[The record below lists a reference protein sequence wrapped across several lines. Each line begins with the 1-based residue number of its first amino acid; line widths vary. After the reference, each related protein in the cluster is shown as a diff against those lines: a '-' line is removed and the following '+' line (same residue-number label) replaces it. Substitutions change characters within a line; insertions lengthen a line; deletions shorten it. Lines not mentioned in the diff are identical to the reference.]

1 MRPWPALLLLLT
13 AIPAWGDFVEVPG
26 AKLWYEARGDGPPLV
41 LLHDG
46 FVSSA
51 TWDDQMPAFARL
63 FRTVRYDRRG
73 YGRSESNREPYSHL
87 DDLAAFLDAL
97 KIDRA
102 VLVGCDNG
110 ARLAL
115 DYALAHPD
123 RVSAL
128 VLSGPVVSGLPF
140 SEHFTRRGTGNFKPM
155 FQNQDVNGLIDA
167 WVQDPYETDPANTR
181 ARERLRELFK
191 TSVSPLTT
199 GFPDSRPPDKPA
211 AGRLGEV
218 HVPTLI
224 VVGASDIADIHAQ
237 AGALESG
244 IPGARRVVL
253 SGAGHLAHLEKPD
266 LFNETV
272 LTFLRPDVA
281 AASYLKSLAGDRTFE
296 QSRSLFDYD
305 RSAPLDVKE
314 AGTET
319 RGQAQVV
326 DLSYAS
332 PLGGRVPA
340 WLVLPAGGGR
350 HPAVVWLHPGQGDR
364 STFLDEAVA
373 MAGRGLVS
381 LLIGGP
387 FTRLENQGAGGGN
400 PWDPEASRKEQV
412 QGIVDVRRGFDLLV
426 SRPEVDPKRLAYV
439 GHSYGATIGGTLAAV
454 ERRPIAHVLMAG
466 FPSLTHSWTDG
477 HNQGAVAFQT
487 LLPREGQDTYV
498 KALAPVD
505 AVHYVGHAAP
515 AKLFFQFARHDEF
528 ITEWDAAV
536 YVQAASE
543 PKEVKWY
550 DSDHFFNDEA
560 RKDRD
565 DWLAKVLGF

>member
-1 MRPWPALLLLLT
+1 MRLWPVLLLLT
-13 AIPAWGDFVEVPG
+13 AAPAWADFVEIPG
-26 AKLWYEARGDGPPLV
+26 GKLWYESRGEGPPLV

-46 FVSSA
+46 FASSG

-63 FRTVRYDRRG
+63 FRTIRYDRRG
-73 YGRSESNREPYSHL
+73 YGKSESNQEPYSHL
-87 DDLAAFLDAL
+87 DDLATFLGVL

-155 FQNQDVNGLIDA
+155 FQNQDVAGLIEA

-181 ARERLRELFK
+181 ARERLRELLK
-191 TSVSPLTT
+191 TSASPLTM

-218 HVPTLI
+218 RVPTLI

-237 AGALESG
+237 AGVLEAG

-253 SGAGHLAHLEKPD
+253 AGAGHLAHLEKPE

-272 LTFLRPDVA
+272 LTFLRPDDA
-281 AASYLKSLAGDRTFE
+281 AASYLKSLAGDRMFE
-296 QSRSLFDYD
+296 QSRGLFDYD
-305 RSAPLDVKE
+305 RSAPLDIKE
-314 AGTET
+314 AGTEM
-319 RGQAQVV
+319 RGQVRV
-326 DLSYAS
+326 IDLSYAS

-340 WLVLPAGGGR
+340 WLVLPAGNGK
-350 HPAVVWLHPGQGDR
+350 HPAAVWMHPGQGDR

-381 LLIGGP
+381 LLVGGP
-387 FTRLENQGAGGGN
+387 FTRPENPRGGN
-400 PWDPEASRKEQV
+400 PWDPETSRKEQV
-412 QGIVDVRRGFDLLV
+412 QGIVDVRRGFDLLAA
-426 SRPEVDPKRLAYV
+426 RPEVDPKRMAYV

-477 HNQGAVAFQT
+477 HNQQAVAFQT
-487 LLPREGQDTYV
+487 LLPREGQEAYV

-505 AVHYVGHAAP
+505 AVHYVGHVAP

-528 ITEWDAAV
+528 ISEWDAAV

-550 DSDHFFNDEA
+550 DSDHFFNEEA
-560 RKDRD
+560 RRDRD
-565 DWLAKVLGF
+565 EWLAKVLGL